1 MILIVHH
8 NVALEADLVLRVRLN
23 KLAVLVLVQSR
34 KCVIIH
40 RIDRSCAL
48 TGVKHLDLSEVV
60 TLVELA
66 DKDLLAFRVSYS
78 YLAVSLADKVEG
90 RISCIIVA
98 LAHDLLMRGL
108 EISAQLLD
116 ERGQET
122 IQALAD
128 LRAQLCFGPI

>member
-23 KLAVLVLVQSR
+23 KLAVLVFVQSR
-34 KCVIIH
+34 ECVIIH

-48 TGVKHLDLSEVV
+48 TGVKHLNLSKVV

-78 YLAVSLADKVEG
+78 YLAVSFADKVEG

-116 ERGQET
+116 ERWQKA
-122 IQALAD
+122 IQALAN
-128 LRAQLCFGPI
+128 LRA

>member
-23 KLAVLVLVQSR
+23 KLAVLVFVQSR
-34 KCVIIH
+34 ECVIIH

-48 TGVKHLDLSEVV
+48 TGVKHLDLTEVV

-78 YLAVSLADKVEG
+78 YLAVSFADKVEG

-116 ERGQET
+116 ERWQKA
-122 IQALAD
+122 IQALAN
-128 LRAQLCFGPI
+128 LRA